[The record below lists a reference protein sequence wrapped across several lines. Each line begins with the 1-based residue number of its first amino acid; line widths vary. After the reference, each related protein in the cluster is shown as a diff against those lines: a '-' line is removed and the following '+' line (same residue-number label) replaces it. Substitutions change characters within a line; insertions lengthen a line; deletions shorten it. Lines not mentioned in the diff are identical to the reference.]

1 MTASGT
7 LSYDPLDPELWRD
20 PYPTYARLRDED
32 PVHYVEDRGFWV
44 LSRFADVMAATC
56 DTEVFSSA
64 HGLTFEQDEITK
76 LGLMPTLV
84 MMDRPRHTLYR
95 RLVNSMFT
103 PRAVA
108 EREQAVRAF
117 TRSSLERVVEMGEA
131 DFVAEVAS
139 PLPSF
144 VVADYLGVPEHDRS
158 AFGRWSGAIV
168 QANAS
173 GNVLSAGD
181 AVGELYAYFSALAG
195 FKKDHPA
202 HDMISVLLDSE
213 VDGRPVTIEEILGF
227 CFVMVAGGNDT
238 ASGLI
243 GGTAALLSE
252 HPDQRRLLVA
262 DAGEDTRGGRGTPPI
277 PLARAGPVTH
287 LDERGDGGAPWS
299 VAVTIPTAAKVHL
312 LFASANRDPREFGP
326 DAGTLDVTRTMARTM
341 AFSSGPHHCL
351 GAAAARLEGR
361 VADRGAAAN
370 CARLRR
376 RQRSRS
382 LRTRTLHPPLRVP
395 SHPGEF
401 LIETAEHGR
410 PIRSSPL
417 ARPSTERF
425 SSRTRSPR

>member
-1 MTASGT
+1 MEEHMEETEMTASET

-20 PYPTYARLRDED
+20 PYPIYARLRDED
-32 PVHYVEDRGFWV
+32 PVHYVQKRGFWV

-64 HGLTFEQDEITK
+64 QGLTFEQDEITK

-108 EREQAVRAF
+108 EREDAVRAF
-117 TRSSLERVVEMGEA
+117 TRSRLDRVMEMGEA

-144 VVADYLGVPEHDRS
+144 VVADYLGVPESDRS
-158 AFGRWSGAIV
+158 AFGTWSSAIV

-173 GNVLSAGD
+173 GNVLSAGE
-181 AVGELYAYFSALAG
+181 AVGDLYGYFTALTA
-195 FKKDHPA
+195 FKRDHRA
-202 HDMISVLLDSE
+202 HDMISILLDSE
-213 VDGRPVTIEEILGF
+213 VDGRAVTVEEILGF

-238 ASGLI
+238 ASGLL

-252 HPDQRRLLVA
+252 HPDQRRVLVA
-262 DAGEDTRGGRGTPPI
+262 DTGRIPRAVEELLRFLSPVQGLSRTSTREVTMGPGERP
-277 PLARAGPVTH
+277 
-287 LDERGDGGAPWS
+287 
-299 VAVTIPTAAKVHL
+299 VTIPTGAKVHL

-326 DAGTLDVTRTMARTM
+326 DAGTLDVTRTMARTV

-361 VADRGAAAN
+361 VVIEE
-370 CARLRR
+370 L
-376 RQRSRS
+376 
-382 LRTRTLHPPLRVP
+382 LRTMPDFVVESGAGRYA
-395 SHPGEF
+395 PGPFTRRFEY
-401 LIETAEHGR
+401 L
-410 PIRSSPL
+410 PIRAHS
-417 ARPSTERF
+417 
-425 SSRTRSPR
+425 